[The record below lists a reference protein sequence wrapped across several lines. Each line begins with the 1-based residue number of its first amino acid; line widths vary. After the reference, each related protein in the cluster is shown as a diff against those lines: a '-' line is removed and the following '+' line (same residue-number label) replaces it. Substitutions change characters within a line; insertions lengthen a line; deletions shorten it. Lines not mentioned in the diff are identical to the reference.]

1 MTQLQLP
8 YDQFVEEAVSGINSR
23 YEKAE
28 RSLYDLANYVK
39 AKVEEG
45 VGYGKSKEQVYRD
58 LSSHKDFKL
67 KPQVLKNYDITANFI
82 EKTGTLTCLPL
93 TTITEV
99 AQAKLQDEDKQIIL
113 QVAEDKQMTQ
123 KQVRNEIK
131 TLQRERR
138 HDIPAPPLPEDK
150 YNIVYADPPWRYD
163 FAETSSREIEN
174 QYPTMEL
181 EDIKMLNVP
190 SADNSVLLLWA
201 TAPKLKE
208 AFAVMESWGFTY
220 KTCAVWDKEK
230 IGMGYWFRGQHE
242 LLLVGTKGACSP
254 PLPENRFSS
263 VIREARTQHS
273 KKPAIVQDMIEQMFP
288 NGKYLELFCRVP
300 RQGWAAWGNEI

>member
-8 YDQFVEEAVSGINSR
+8 YDQFVEEAVGGINSR

-58 LSSHKDFKL
+58 MSSHESFKL
-67 KPQVLKNYDITANFI
+67 KPHTLKSYDLTAGFL
-82 EKTGTLTCLPL
+82 TGRSTDLPISTVQRIAESRL
-93 TTITEV
+93 G
-99 AQAKLQDEDKQIIL
+99 DEDKITIL
-113 QVAEDKQMTQ
+113 GIAEDKQMTQ
-123 KQVRNEIK
+123 KEVRNEIK
-131 TLQRERR
+131 TLQREQK
-138 HDIPAPPLPEDK
+138 HDRPVPPLPEDE